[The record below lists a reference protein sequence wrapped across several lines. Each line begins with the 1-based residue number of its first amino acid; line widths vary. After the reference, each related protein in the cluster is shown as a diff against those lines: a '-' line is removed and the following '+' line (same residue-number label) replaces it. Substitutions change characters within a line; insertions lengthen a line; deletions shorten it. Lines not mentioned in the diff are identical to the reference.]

1 MATVD
6 FDDLFG
12 SDGDR
17 GHLAVPP
24 RPFHSPPICISM
36 AVTSRGRPIKFIP
49 KLTELA
55 CAELARRALDQDGKW
70 RRSKIAS
77 PPACHGASP
86 KRSFT
91 ALRGAHSGPGKD
103 RHSSGIGAPAG
114 IPRARSVIREYV
126 PELGYR
132 TCAVR
137 RVPGSAA
144 SCARNLRVPMGS
156 MRPLPS
162 ITQPYSRRAACGVT

>member
-55 CAELARRALDQDGKW
+55 CAELARREQ
-70 RRSKIAS
+70 SAS
-77 PPACHGASP
+77 PRAPGSGS
-86 KRSFT
+86 RS
-91 ALRGAHSGPGKD
+91 
-103 RHSSGIGAPAG
+103 
-114 IPRARSVIREYV
+114 RARLSDCHAI
-126 PELGYR
+126 
-132 TCAVR
+132 AVA
-137 RVPGSAA
+137 VFAY
-144 SCARNLRVPMGS
+144 LY
-156 MRPLPS
+156 
-162 ITQPYSRRAACGVT
+162 Q